1 MVYLSNVQHPTV
13 CKCQI
18 YVNLYADILF
28 LGKFKTWP
36 SRDMTTGSVS
46 LIVLMMEHLSVKLVY
61 LQIQSKGVREKHTLQ
76 LGNYLNSYKKYHLI
90 NHLQLQTIST

>member
-1 MVYLSNVQHPTV
+1 MVCLSNVQRPTV

-18 YVNLYADILF
+18 YVNLYADNSF

-36 SRDMTTGSVS
+36 SRDMATGSVS

-61 LQIQSKGVREKHTLQ
+61 LQIQSKGVWEKHTFATGQ
-76 LGNYLNSYKKYHLI
+76 LFESI
-90 NHLQLQTIST
+90 